1 MLIQKLMKTTAS
13 EVEIRTM
20 QVDQIEDEIFDNGKV
35 SPQEKVSLERRKNI
49 ILQRFLRPQKE
60 VLNPAHSFHMDW
72 IESENRAALFEIYQG
87 YLKISEDLD
96 LNTDRLRV
104 AEDEITKYNHE
115 RLNNNMYRLSILSAV
130 FLPLGFLTGLLGV
143 NIAGVPGV
151 SSPSAFIVFCA
162 LLLVIFGLQLLILK
176 RLKWF

>member
-1 MLIQKLMKTTAS
+1 MTNPMSFRYFKTSPEIIQLAVMLYVRFPL
-13 EVEIRTM
+13 
-20 QVDQIEDEIFDNGKV
+20 
-35 SPQEKVSLERRKNI
+35 SLRN
-49 ILQRFLRPQKE
+49 
-60 VLNPAHSFHMDW
+60 V
-72 IESENRAALFEIYQG
+72 G
-87 YLKISEDLD
+87 DLD

-130 FLPLGFLTGLLGV
+130 FLPLGFLTGLLDV

>member
-1 MLIQKLMKTTAS
+1 MAKTKIEFVCKECGASHYQWAGQCLECKAWNTLEEVVLSQTTAS
-13 EVEIRTM
+13 KPESLK
-20 QVDQIEDEIFDNGKV
+20 DLPPSKV
-35 SPQEKVSLERRKNI
+35 QNLSAIK
-49 ILQRFLRPQKE
+49 
-60 VLNPAHSFHMDW
+60 
-72 IESENRAALFEIYQG
+72 SENRAVLFEIYQG

-96 LNTDRLRV
+96 LNNERLRV
-104 AEDEITKYNHE
+104 ADDEITKYNHE